1 MTIRELSDF
10 IKPTAGDNGQTQIL
24 AQFHQPQKPNT
35 TDRQASVA
43 RSLSRSGKSVGEGAY
58 GELRTPTHS
67 KSRGNCCT
75 LEPIWNQAPPEYEKS
90 FQLGIECN
98 KEDLDWGILISSS
111 EIHKYT

>member
-43 RSLSRSGKSVGEGAY
+43 RSLSRSGKSGGGGLWGTTNTHPLQVS
-58 GELRTPTHS
+58 GELLHFGTH
-67 KSRGNCCT
+67 
-75 LEPIWNQAPPEYEKS
+75 LEPGAARIRK
-90 FQLGIECN
+90 I
-98 KEDLDWGILISSS
+98 ISVGDRVQ
-111 EIHKYT
+111 